1 MVVIKIY
8 IVAALGITLEKY
20 PTLKNADGMKFCSTY
35 HSSFK
40 DNIVQSTLLLSQS
53 DKYCYIPTP
62 MKRSTQTSVKE
73 NYSN

>member
-1 MVVIKIY
+1 M
-8 IVAALGITLEKY
+8 
-20 PTLKNADGMKFCSTY
+20 LKNADGMKFCSTY